1 MPEVERNGLTL
12 KTNEKI
18 TGGNTK
24 PDQAWLEAVA
34 DELHEPDESQR
45 PPGFLYDV
53 HYQWEGLN
61 EELNLEFFESFRN
74 VGPKTRPEDV
84 RKCNGTAYVRDPSGM
99 YVVDADWQRLTRP
112 CLGRPGRGTVVC
124 HAHGSKIPVV
134 KEAAQRALAHASEV
148 VALRLIGLTA
158 PLDELKTPIDHG
170 DRIKAANSVL
180 DRAGVKGDVT
190 VEIKAPG
197 FKAVLEK
204 LFSDDSGEDES
215 NAGT

>member
-1 MPEVERNGLTL
+1 MPSVERNGLTL
-12 KTNEKI
+12 KTNEKKV
-18 TGGNTK
+18 GGNTK

-34 DELHEPDESQR
+34 DELHPPDESQR
-45 PPGFLYDV
+45 PAGFLYDI

-61 EELNLEFFESFRN
+61 EELNLDFFESFRN

-84 RKCNGTAYVRDPSGM
+84 RKCNGTAYVRDASGM
-99 YVVDADWQRLTRP
+99 YVVDADWERLTRP

-124 HAHGSKIPVV
+124 HSHGSRIPVV

-158 PLDELKTPIDHG
+158 PRDELQNEVAHK
-170 DRIKAANSVL
+170 DRITAANSVL

-197 FKAVLEK
+197 FKAVLDK
-204 LFSDDSGEDES
+204 MFGDDSEEDEA